1 MLIYE
6 IFILLLAGLGAGL
19 VTGFIGASAVLIA
32 APMMIVFL
40 GYDAFTAVGIS
51 LAIDIFA
58 SAITAYIF
66 YQHKNVNVK
75 PALVILFFAVIG
87 AFIGSYF
94 SSSFPTG
101 LLSKV
106 IGFFTMLTGLN
117 IIKNGVN
124 LEIKPLRRALDR
136 NGVSFKIF
144 LLMLAG
150 IIAGLIAGIFG
161 SGGGVSLLLIL
172 VFFLGYKIHP
182 AIGTSVFIMSFIAL
196 SGTIGHI
203 MYGSFLVYPF
213 IVATIGGILG
223 AAFSAKISNLT
234 SEERLQKIV
243 GFSFFVLGL
252 FLFLK
257 EIFYFLGLGV
267 F

>member
-1 MLIYE
+1 MLVYE

-32 APMMIVFL
+32 APLMIVFL

-66 YQHKNVNVK
+66 YKHDNLNIK
-75 PALVILFFAVIG
+75 PAIIILVFAVIG
-87 AFIGSYF
+87 AYVGSYF
-94 SSSFPTG
+94 SASFPTG

-117 IIKNGVN
+117 IMKNG
-124 LEIKPLRRALDR
+124 LRLKIKPIERALKK
-136 NGVSFKIF
+136 NGPLFKAF

-150 IIAGLIAGIFG
+150 IIVGLIAGIFG

-172 VFFLGYKIHP
+172 VFILGYRIHP
-182 AIGTSVFIMSFIAL
+182 AIGTSVFIMTFIAI

-203 MYGSFLVYPF
+203 QYGSFLVYPF
-213 IVATIGGILG
+213 IIAAIGGIFG
-223 AAFSAKISNLT
+223 AAFSAKVSNLT
-234 SEERLQKIV
+234 FELKLQKIV
-243 GFSFFVLGL
+243 GFTFFVLGL

-257 EIFYFLGLGV
+257 EIFYLIY
-267 F
+267 